1 MDNNAPRERLVTDP
15 AIRCAIEALIIE
27 HAWLLDNHKSDR
39 LGELYVE
46 TGRMSGIGPERNGR
60 EAIAAYGRDR
70 AKMVQRKARHVTT
83 NIRLLQQA
91 PGRVSS
97 ICTITLFRYDGD
109 QMGTADPVALAD
121 AEDVFVLGDDGQWRF
136 ESRHLVLRFE
146 SEAHRH

>member
-1 MDNNAPRERLVTDP
+1 MNTKEARGCLVTNP
-15 AIRCAIEALIIE
+15 AIRCAIETLIIE
-27 HAWLLDNHKSDR
+27 HAWLLDNHMSDR
-39 LGELYVE
+39 LGDLYVE
-46 TGRMSGIGPERNGR
+46 SGRMSGIGPERNGR
-60 EAIAAYGRDR
+60 AAIVTYGRDR

-83 NIRLLQQA
+83 NIRLLHDG

-121 AEDVFVLGDDGQWRF
+121 AEDVFVLCDDGQWRF

-146 SEAHRH
+146 SESHRH